1 LACLYGYVIGALKRN
16 LFYYE
21 EVLKGTADG
30 EGIAAAAGDGEVI
43 NDRGE
48 DAFFEG
54 DQQGPQGIEYG
65 THGGNQNNN
74 NNNEGD
80 NKDDNKDKDNNQ
92 PQQQNHD
99 EKFQ

>member
-1 LACLYGYVIGALKRN
+1 MACLYGYVIGALKRN

-30 EGIAAAAGDGEVI
+30 EGIAVAAGDREVI

-54 DQQGPQGIEYG
+54 DQQGPQGIVHG
-65 THGGNQNNN
+65 THDGNQNNN
-74 NNNEGD
+74 NNNAGDKKED
-80 NKDDNKDKDNNQ
+80 NKDNDNNW
-92 PQQQNHD
+92 PQQQNQE